1 MASSIKKVVAEGPDF
16 DVTVHFMDNGG
27 ARITLPDGPWAILG
41 AFTTGKGAS
50 QIRFVKVEE
59 GEA

>member
-1 MASSIKKVVAEGPDF
+1 MASSIKKVVANGPDF
-16 DVTVHFMDNGG
+16 DVIVNFMDNGG
-27 ARITLPDGPWAILG
+27 VRITLPDGPWAILG

-59 GEA
+59 GEG

>member
-1 MASSIKKVVAEGPDF
+1 MASSIKKVVAEGPEF

-27 ARITLPDGPWAILG
+27 VRVTLPDGPWAILG

-59 GEA
+59 GGA